1 LDISVFELLKSMCSR
16 GIDSWLKTH
25 PGKTLTIYDLP
36 GIVNYA
42 ILNTF
47 VPSNITSGFA
57 SAGIF
62 PFNPD
67 KYQLHDFV
75 ASYDTDRPIE
85 EEREQVLPPLAP
97 APSGLQNIS
106 SLQGGGNSP
115 DLITVSTLKICVHFQ
130 KLDLEKTQIEGER
143 GRKQLS

>member
-1 LDISVFELLKSMCSR
+1 MCSR

-25 PGKTLTIYDLP
+25 PGKTLTIYDLA
-36 GIVNYA
+36 GILNHA

-75 ASYDTDRPIE
+75 ASFVTDRPFE
-85 EEREQVLPPLAP
+85 EEREQVPPPLVP
-97 APSGLQNIS
+97 APIGLQNIS
-106 SLQGGGNSP
+106 SPQGGGNSP
-115 DLITVSTLKICVHFQ
+115 DLINASFSPEDVRPFP
-130 KLDLEKTQIEGER
+130 
-143 GRKQLS
+143 